1 MKYTASE
8 KMEIINIVND
18 SPLTVKKTLEKIGVN
33 KSTFYDWVSRFKK
46 YGFDGLHDRC
56 RPPGY
61 IWNKIHEDMKEK
73 VIGLAK
79 EKTHFS
85 CREVACEI
93 TDKNGYFISESSV
106 YRILKPLGLVRR
118 IEFAI
123 NDAKE
128 EFTDKTS
135 CINEMWQTDF
145 TYFKIIDWGWY
156 YLSTVLDDYSRR
168 ILAWKLCKTME
179 TDDAKATIDLALKN
193 TDLSKAPPI
202 IMPTLLSDNGPSYVS
217 SEFGKYLAK
226 RGMRHT
232 RGRPYHP
239 QTQGKIERYHQSMKN
254 IILLNK
260 YASPSELE
268 AVIEKWVEYYNKT
281 RYHEAIGNVTPD
293 DKYFGRD
300 IRIIARRK
308 RVKVATFRKRRK
320 DNRLKLS
327 KKRVLG

>member
-18 SPLTVKKTLEKIGVN
+18 SPLTVLKTLEKLKVC
-33 KSTFYDWVSRFKK
+33 KSTFYDWISRFNM
-46 YGFDGLHDRC
+46 YGFDGLHDKC

-61 IWNKIHEDMKEK
+61 IWNKIHKDMKVKIIE
-73 VIGLAK
+73 LAK
-79 EKTHFS
+79 EKTHLS
-85 CREVACEI
+85 CREVAFEI

-123 NDAKE
+123 NDARD

-145 TYFKIIDWGWY
+145 TYFKIIDWGWF

-168 ILAWKLCKTME
+168 ILSWKLCKSME
-179 TDDAKATIDLALKN
+179 TDDAKVTIDLALEN
-193 TDLSKAPPI
+193 TGLDKAPPI
-202 IMPTLLSDNGPSYVS
+202 TMPDLLSDNGPSYIS
-217 SEFGKYLAK
+217 SDFGEYLTEK
-226 RGMRHT
+226 GMRHT

-254 IILLNK
+254 VILLNK
-260 YASPSELE
+260 YTSPSELE
-268 AVIEKWVEYYNKT
+268 AVIEKWVEYYNKS

-300 IRIIARRK
+300 VRIFARRK

-320 DNRLKLS
+320 DNRLKLG
-327 KKRVLG
+327 KKRVLV